1 MLPPEK
7 SKAALRDEA
16 LAALIAKLGDH
27 DASVRERAAG
37 GISSR
42 GRERAAKCVRDWLG
56 DAELAKCFVREDEA
70 SGATFPRMTV
80 GIAVHPS
87 TFERIRSANGTPRL
101 ANVPPDLDAR
111 EFELHFAEG
120 VRLDVLTT
128 REDRGEGAI
137 ARFLRKFG
145 EGIQQVELD
154 VRDVKRATELLRS
167 RFGVA
172 AIYAEARRGAD
183 GTLVNFFLVAD
194 GKGGKL
200 LVELVESPTAR

>member
-1 MLPPEK
+1 
-7 SKAALRDEA
+7 
-16 LAALIAKLGDH
+16 
-27 DASVRERAAG
+27 
-37 GISSR
+37 
-42 GRERAAKCVRDWLG
+42 
-56 DAELAKCFVREDEA
+56 
-70 SGATFPRMTV
+70 
-80 GIAVHPS
+80 
-87 TFERIRSANGTPRL
+87 L

-145 EGIQQVELD
+145 EGIQQMELD